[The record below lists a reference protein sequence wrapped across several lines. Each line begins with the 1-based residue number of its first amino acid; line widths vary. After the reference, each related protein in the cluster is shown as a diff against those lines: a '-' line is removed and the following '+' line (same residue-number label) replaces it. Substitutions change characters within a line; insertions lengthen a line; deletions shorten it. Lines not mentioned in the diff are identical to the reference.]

1 MLDEDLDV
9 FLEEHGVACSV
20 GGVDFVGIKDEPD
33 EQLSLGMVAAQS
45 TMTTL
50 LVKSTVVAARGIKAG
65 VAVVVAG
72 APYVARN
79 PVKVDDGAFCQI
91 PLTKGPP

>member
-9 FLEEHGVACSV
+9 FLEEHGVRCSV
-20 GGVDFVGIKDEPD
+20 AGVDFVGIKDEPD
-33 EQLSLGMVAAQS
+33 EQLSVGMVGALS

-50 LVKSTVVAARGIKAG
+50 LVKSTVIASLGIKAG

-72 APYVARN
+72 VQYVARN
-79 PVKVDDGAFCQI
+79 PVKVDDGAFCQV
-91 PLTKGPP
+91 PLTKGST

>member
-20 GGVDFVGIKDEPD
+20 GGVEFVGIKDEPD
-33 EQLSLGMVAAQS
+33 EQLTVGIVGMQS
-45 TMTTL
+45 TMTSLT
-50 LVKSTVVAARGIKAG
+50 VKTTVVAALAIKAG

-72 APYVARN
+72 VQYVARN
-79 PVKVDDGAFCQI
+79 PVKVDDGAFSQV
-91 PLTKGPP
+91 PLTKGTA